1 MEKCWKYESKDHNV
15 HKQSTHLTEMSME
28 WMLNIWNQIAIH
40 VFFFFYIWKFH
51 FFTLNLFHQENESK
65 DNTMMMMCLNGIDIS
80 STRTRKQFI
89 RKKTKIEKNKK
100 RKLNIKSQKNK
111 NKNKVSRLFNLTI
124 KWQFCFCLHDKRLT
138 TKKSVCFFSFSN
150 SQPNWHNLTEMND
163 NKYNGRTMAKEKQ
176 QRRRRRQ
183 NVEDRWIIQS
193 SKTAKIYR
201 IVTFFFSNSL
211 FFFLWMFS
219 WIKNWF
225 SIRMKGKI
233 KRLTQIWKQTK

>member
-1 MEKCWKYESKDHNV
+1 
-15 HKQSTHLTEMSME
+15 ME

-40 VFFFFYIWKFH
+40 VFFLVFIWKFH
-51 FFTLNLFHQENESK
+51 FFTLNLFHQEKNESK
-65 DNTMMMMCLNGIDIS
+65 DNTMMMMFFLKRHIWMELIYIINTHTQTIHS
-80 STRTRKQFI
+80 
-89 RKKTKIEKNKK
+89 KNKK